1 MDRTRLIAIVEGPFR
16 QPARLCRCAGVE
28 DRLQYGYALRH
39 GLVRI
44 AAGVGVNAKAIDELI
59 YTVLSQECDG
69 VRNARRKLVVK
80 RLGSGK
86 ADIGQSACDDRRGLV
101 EP

>member
-16 QPARLCRCAGVE
+16 QPARFCRCAGVE
-28 DRLQYGYALRH
+28 DRLQYGYALRD
-39 GLVRI
+39 GLARI
-44 AAGVGVNAKAIDELI
+44 AAGVGMHAIAIDELI
-59 YTVLSQECDG
+59 YAVLSQERDG
-69 VRNARRKLVVK
+69 VRNARRKLVVE

-86 ADIGQSACDDRRGLV
+86 VDIGQSAYDDRRGLV